1 LRVAIS
7 VVQEAEIDAP
17 FALHG
22 VPARRH
28 GGRVFA
34 LAMQL
39 RELLLLQR

>member
-1 LRVAIS
+1 MS
-7 VVQEAEIDAP
+7 VVQEAEIDVP

-28 GGRVFA
+28 SGRVIA

-39 RELLLLQR
+39 REVLLLQR